1 MALEKLHHL
10 LQHPKNVE
18 ILGFSDTERKKYF
31 YTYFHNV
38 KQAGKPFN
46 FVIIFHKD
54 INCAVF
60 YSFIHLSFQELFEAR
75 YYILDVGERLPTVW
89 MKKKGEMDF
98 WVQMLLA

>member
-46 FVIIFHKD
+46 FVK
-54 INCAVF
+54 NNK
-60 YSFIHLSFQELFEAR
+60 SLFT
-75 YYILDVGERLPTVW
+75 L
-89 MKKKGEMDF
+89 
-98 WVQMLLA
+98 